1 VQAVGEGMIYL
12 SPREVEA
19 CRRLKA
25 HTEKELAEELYS
37 TIAGTEYP
45 EFMKHV
51 REMCRDTLGKLK
63 EIVELLQASD
73 IKDKDQ
79 KAINIDKMLQEAGP
93 LSVYFALDKAQKD
106 EEINKH
112 KQIEEVRDEKI
123 KVYKD
128 LIRKFEEAERD
139 LNNNI
144 NKLLLKISAK
154 KASGDDFDKC
164 KIKEEEDF
172 KKNCSLE
179 TTKETIENYN
189 KLLNE
194 GKGKPKEE
202 LTRQYI
208 IEGKSDKED
217 GYFEL
222 KKHLDIEINLLYH
235 KVEWQKEY
243 AEGLKRNA
251 TAELCQKKLKCDH
264 LDQLIKKYSELSPSD
279 CSDIFRL
286 FGTMMEELDKL
297 TEDNWEKL
305 REQAKKKTESGQIID
320 VDQLKFVIQLQGVLR
335 ETSGLSAHQLF
346 PQMPQDLAR
355 YVRLPNE
362 YLIDRGERFVK
373 YCEECKGI
381 KQGDKKQCTLH
392 PDAKITDGIEQSLTC
407 KVCGWGVKKVFEAGK
422 HSREKSIKMRCE
434 RCKKETDFAPI
445 EGIKPFWKDEIR
457 ARWRDTWSA
466 TFILEYNSV
475 VRAIDRTFGLPEG
488 ADISGTTADSIFG
501 MESILYLEAQ
511 GKTISTQ
518 KEASKLNDL
527 GWSQKYPG
535 EVILLPLITMVKHGH
550 HALLECALTFMLTGY
565 IDAYHIGKYT
575 SLWPK
580 GSGGGPLLTLLKKYE
595 DSPSNMRIIIER
607 DKMGFVTGGWLF
619 GKNDSLGKY
628 SFEDIT
634 KLNYQRYINIFLPLR
649 DRMRKGEYEITAEYI
664 YWMMQYSDLKLDALM
679 YEILEETA
687 KRLKKDGGTNYNKF
701 KKELKKHALS
711 KKTNGNVNDKLRKIY
726 AKYK

>member
-1 VQAVGEGMIYL
+1 MIKL

-19 CRRLKA
+19 SRKLKA
-25 HTEKELAEELYS
+25 HTEKQLAEELYR
-37 TIAGTEYP
+37 TISGKEYP
-45 EFMKHV
+45 EYMKYV
-51 REMCRDTLGKLK
+51 REMCKDTLGMLK
-63 EIVELLQASD
+63 EIVESLRSSG
-73 IKDKDQ
+73 IKDEEQ
-79 KAINIDKMLQEAGP
+79 IDKMLQEAGP
-93 LSVYFALDKAQKD
+93 LSVYFAIDKTQRD
-106 EEINKH
+106 EEISKH
-112 KQIEEVRDEKI
+112 KKIEKTKDEKI

-128 LIRKFEEAERD
+128 KIRELEETERD
-139 LNNNI
+139 LNKNI
-144 NKLLLKISAK
+144 NTLLFKISVI

-164 KIKEEEDF
+164 KIQDAGKFKE
-172 KKNCSLE
+172 KCSLE

-189 KLLNE
+189 KLMDKA
-194 GKGKPKEE
+194 KGKPKEE

-208 IEGKSDKED
+208 IEGESDKED

-251 TAELCQKKLKCDH
+251 TADLCKNKLKCAHIDE
-264 LDQLIKKYSELSPSD
+264 LIKKYSELSPSD

-297 TEDNWEKL
+297 KETDWEKL
-305 REQAKKKTESGQIID
+305 REKAKEKSDDDQIMD

-335 ETSGLSAHQLF
+335 ETSGLSTHKLF
-346 PQMPQDLAR
+346 PQMPEDLTK

-362 YLIDRGERFVK
+362 YLIDRSERFVK
-373 YCEECKGI
+373 YCPKCKGAV
-381 KQGDKKQCTLH
+381 KGDGKQCSEH
-392 PDAKITDGIEQSLTC
+392 PEVTITDGIEQSLAC

-422 HSREKSIKMRCE
+422 YSREKSIKLHCE
-434 RCKKETDFAPI
+434 RCKKETVFEPI

-501 MESILYLEAQ
+501 MESMLNLQVQNA
-511 GKTISTQ
+511 KISTKGQ
-518 KEASKLNDL
+518 PDRLEHE
-527 GWSQKYPG
+527 GWLKKYPG

-580 GSGGGPLLTLLKKYE
+580 GSALGGKLWTVLKKYE
-595 DSPSNMRIIIER
+595 DSPGNMRIIIER
-607 DKMGFVTGGWLF
+607 DNKGFVTGGWLF
-619 GKNDSLGKY
+619 GEKDTLGKY
-628 SFEDIT
+628 TFEDIT
-634 KLNYQRYINIFLPLR
+634 KLDYQRYINIFIPLR
-649 DRMRKGEYEITAEYI
+649 DRMRRAENNEINADFI
-664 YWMMQYSDLKLDALM
+664 YWGMYYSDLKLDALL
-679 YEILEETA
+679 YDILEETA
-687 KRLKKDGGTNYNKF
+687 KRLKKDGGKNFKEF
-701 KKELKKHALS
+701 KKDLKKHVERPE
-711 KKTNGNVNDKLRKIY
+711 TDGNVRNKLQKIY
-726 AKYK
+726 DKYK